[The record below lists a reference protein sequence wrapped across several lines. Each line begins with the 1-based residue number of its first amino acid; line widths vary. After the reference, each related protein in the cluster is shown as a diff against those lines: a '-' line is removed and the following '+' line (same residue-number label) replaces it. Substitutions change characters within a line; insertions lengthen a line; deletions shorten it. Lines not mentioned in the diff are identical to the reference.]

1 MSNQQ
6 AKFLAQKRQD
16 LRILLAQQE
25 ALRQEYKYWRDIG
38 KMNDDS
44 VALDLLPIIHWE
56 ADQLADRIAA
66 TSRSILLMFGGS
78 TEG

>member
-1 MSNQQ
+1 
-6 AKFLAQKRQD
+6 
-16 LRILLAQQE
+16 
-25 ALRQEYKYWRDIG
+25 
-38 KMNDDS
+38 MNEDS

-78 TEG
+78 TED